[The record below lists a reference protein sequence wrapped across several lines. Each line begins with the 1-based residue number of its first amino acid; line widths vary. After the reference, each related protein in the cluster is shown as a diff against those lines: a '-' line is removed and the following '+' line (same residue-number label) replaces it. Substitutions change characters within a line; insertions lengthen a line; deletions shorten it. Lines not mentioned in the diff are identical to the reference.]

1 MANTVFFGSGPE
13 KQFLRNQPLLV
24 SHESFRIDF
33 WARFFP
39 EAKRIRFLMT
49 RAWRKEPFCSL
60 WEFYLKSII
69 TNVNY
74 LFSFRIS
81 KTAFF
86 ANFYI
91 LKFLRTCLRF
101 SRNFSAFKSNFFPD
115 FSFNSNKENVDNNE
129 MSRHVAV
136 LFLFS
141 QLKFEQKQ
149 SFPGLLPNMAE
160 NKLSRSYK
168 ILNTFK

>member
-1 MANTVFFGSGPE
+1 M
-13 KQFLRNQPLLV
+13 LV
-24 SHESFRIDF
+24 SHESFWIDF
-33 WARFFP
+33 WARLFP

-74 LFSFRIS
+74 LFSFCS
-81 KTAFF
+81 NKTAFS

-91 LKFLRTCLRF
+91 LKFLRTCLRL
-101 SRNFSAFKSNFFPD
+101 SRNFSTFKSNFLPD
-115 FSFNSNKENVDNNE
+115 FSLNKENVDNNE

-136 LFLFS
+136 LFLFF
-141 QLKFEQKQ
+141 QLKCEQKQ
-149 SFPGLLPNMAE
+149 SFSSFFTKYGW
-160 NKLSRSYK
+160 K
-168 ILNTFK
+168 

>member
-1 MANTVFFGSGPE
+1 M
-13 KQFLRNQPLLV
+13 LV
-24 SHESFRIDF
+24 SHESFWIDF
-33 WARFFP
+33 WARLFP

-49 RAWRKEPFCSL
+49 RAWRNEPFCSL

-74 LFSFRIS
+74 LFSFCIN

-115 FSFNSNKENVDNNE
+115 FSFYLNKENVNNNE

-136 LFLFS
+136 LFLFF
-141 QLKFEQKQ
+141 QLKYEQQQ
-149 SFPGLLPNMAE
+149 SFSSFFTKYGWKSAVS
-160 NKLSRSYK
+160 KL
-168 ILNTFK
+168 